1 MISRQPIQA
10 PPVRR
15 PSLVIPHESVPL
27 GNDGQRDHLHW
38 TIQLMHS
45 NNFNDPPQVG
55 EDAYRKRG
63 SI

>member
-1 MISRQPIQA
+1 
-10 PPVRR
+10 
-15 PSLVIPHESVPL
+15 VIPHESVPL
-27 GNDGQRDHLHW
+27 GNDNQRDHLHW

-55 EDAYRKRG
+55 DDGYRKRG